1 MRNDRGR
8 RGFELE
14 DIDGEIPDE
23 LIENKDVIE
32 CVRRV
37 VESLPEE
44 QRMCV
49 ILRYYDEMS
58 LQEIADTLEVSLGTV
73 KAGSA
78 ERLRKCV
85 TR

>member
-1 MRNDRGR
+1 MTEDGTEL
-8 RGFELE
+8 ELE
-14 DIDGEIPDE
+14 DTDGVIPGE
-23 LIENKDVIE
+23 LVGNEDVIE

-58 LQEIADTLEVSLGTV
+58 LQEIADTLEISLGTV
-73 KAGSA
+73 KS
-78 ERLRKCV
+78 RLSRANKKCV

>member
-1 MRNDRGR
+1 MTEDGED
-8 RGFELE
+8 FELE

-44 QRMCV
+44 QRMCDTQV
-49 ILRYYDEMS
+49 LR
-58 LQEIADTLEVSLGTV
+58 
-73 KAGSA
+73 
-78 ERLRKCV
+78 
-85 TR
+85 

>member
-1 MRNDRGR
+1 MTEDGED
-8 RGFELE
+8 FELE